1 MHQLREMPEDMSD
14 GGRGKQKRPQSQEC
28 HGVHPLSEV
37 YESLSDQGFVNLR
50 FLSSESDDVIAKRLV
65 FCHAVE

>member
-50 FLSSESDDVIAKRLV
+50 LIERTFSFLFYILLPYGFR
-65 FCHAVE
+65 